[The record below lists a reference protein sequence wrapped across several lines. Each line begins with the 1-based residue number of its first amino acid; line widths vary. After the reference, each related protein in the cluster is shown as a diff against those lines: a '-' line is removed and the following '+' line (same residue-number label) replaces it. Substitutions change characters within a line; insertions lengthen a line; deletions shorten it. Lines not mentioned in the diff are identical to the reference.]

1 MLNPCRPVTR
11 YPPGTTLAVAVGS
24 GVLATMLRGGSIQMA
39 RAASRG
45 MRAAY
50 VANTEHWLTIQAVLA
65 SPKPSSPMTR
75 T

>member
-1 MLNPCRPVTR
+1 
-11 YPPGTTLAVAVGS
+11 
-24 GVLATMLRGGSIQMA
+24 MLRGGSIQMA